1 MLYKKLKNNISNGE
15 KMNRILDNKI
25 KLDKKTHSYSLID
38 NLDIAFTSVTTFI
51 DCFFDKFD
59 AEKVAKK
66 LVANYPKYKDRTV
79 ESLVAEWDESAR
91 YGNIVHDEIEEWV
104 KNKIEPK
111 ELKSLNGK
119 KWLKAY
125 QSKSNIE
132 IMSEVI
138 IYSEEL
144 KIAGTVDILAKDN
157 NTGEYV
163 IIDWKT
169 SKKINKVSFKHKT
182 GIHEVSKNI
191 MDCNFSH
198 YSLQLS
204 LYRYILEE
212 YYNLKVRNQVIA
224 HLKDE
229 GVDAHLAPYLKR
241 DITNMLKCS
250 LD

>member
-91 YGNIVHDEIEEWV
+91 YGTIVHDEIEEWV

-119 KWLKAY
+119 KWLKA
-125 QSKSNIE
+125 
-132 IMSEVI
+132 
-138 IYSEEL
+138 
-144 KIAGTVDILAKDN
+144 
-157 NTGEYV
+157 
-163 IIDWKT
+163 
-169 SKKINKVSFKHKT
+169 
-182 GIHEVSKNI
+182 
-191 MDCNFSH
+191 
-198 YSLQLS
+198 
-204 LYRYILEE
+204 
-212 YYNLKVRNQVIA
+212 
-224 HLKDE
+224 
-229 GVDAHLAPYLKR
+229 
-241 DITNMLKCS
+241 
-250 LD
+250 